1 MSNNAESWNQP
12 NVVSFFDSHRTTTS
26 DVYPSEWFFLKDQ
39 LQEGMSILD
48 IGCAQGGF
56 AGIIREQLSKFSYTG
71 VDISKAMI
79 TKASEKYPQH
89 VFHHVNE
96 NDYSALSGKYDMTLV
111 LGMLHLHETW
121 RDTIKV
127 AWKHTKS
134 VLILDLRE
142 TFEKTIEDKV
152 KSYFTMDIN
161 GSNGDYSEVLPYN
174 VVNAGEALEII
185 TSICTG
191 LEKISNYGYLQDPSN
206 TTVTPINKIFAN
218 VYLIQKK
225 NK

>member
-12 NVVSFFDSHRTTTS
+12 NVVSFFDNHRATTS
-26 DVYPSEWFFLKDQ
+26 DVYPSEWFFFKDQ
-39 LQEGMSILD
+39 LRENMTILD

-56 AGIIREQLSKFSYTG
+56 AGIIGEHLSKFSYTG
-71 VDISKAMI
+71 VDISREMI
-79 TKASEKYPQH
+79 TKASAKFPQH
-89 VFHHVNE
+89 VFYHVNE
-96 NDYSALSGKYDMTLV
+96 NDYSAISGKYDMTLV
-111 LGMLHLHETW
+111 LGILHLHETW
-121 RDTIKV
+121 RDTIKT

-142 TFEKTIEDKV
+142 TFENTIEDKE

-174 VVNAGEALEII
+174 VINAGEALEII

-191 LEKISNYGYLQDPSN
+191 LEKISHYGYLQDSSN
-206 TTVTPINKIFAN
+206 TAVTPINKIFAN
-218 VYLIQKK
+218 VYLIQKQ
-225 NK
+225 N

>member
-12 NVVSFFDSHRTTTS
+12 NVVSFFDNHRTTKS

-39 LQEGMSILD
+39 LKEDMSILD

-56 AGIIREQLSKFSYTG
+56 AGIIGEHLSKFSYTG
-71 VDISKAMI
+71 VDISKEMI
-79 TKASEKYPQH
+79 TKASAKYPQH

-96 NDYSALSGKYDMTLV
+96 NDYSALSEKYDMTLV
-111 LGMLHLHETW
+111 LGILHLHETW
-121 RDTIKV
+121 RDTIKI

-142 TFEKTIEDKV
+142 TFGKTIEDKT
-152 KSYFTMDIN
+152 KSYFAMDIN

-174 VVNAGEALEII
+174 LVNTGEALETIV
-185 TSICTG
+185 SICSG
-191 LEKISNYGYLQDPSN
+191 LEKISYFGYLQDPSN
-206 TTVTPINKIFAN
+206 TAVIPTNKIFAN
-218 VYLIQKK
+218 VYLIQKQS
-225 NK
+225 

>member
-12 NVVSFFDSHRTTTS
+12 NVVSFFDNHRTVTA

-39 LQEGMSILD
+39 LHEDISVLD

-96 NDYSALSGKYDMTLV
+96 NDYSVLDGEYDMTLV
-111 LGMLHLHETW
+111 LGILHLHETW
-121 RDTIKV
+121 RETIKV
-127 AWKHTKS
+127 AWKHTKGT
-134 VLILDLRE
+134 LILDLRE
-142 TFEKTIEDKV
+142 TFENTIEDKT

-174 VVNAGEALEII
+174 IINAAEALEVIV
-185 TSICTG
+185 SICSGAT
-191 LEKISNYGYLQDPSN
+191 KISHYGYSQSPFD
-206 TTVTPINKIFAN
+206 TTTTPISKIFTN
-218 VYLIQKK
+218 VYMIQKE

>member
-26 DVYPSEWFFLKDQ
+26 DVYPSEWLFLKDQ

-48 IGCAQGGF
+48 IGCAQAGF
-56 AGIIREQLSKFSYTG
+56 AGIIGEQLSKFSYMG

-79 TKASEKYPQH
+79 IKASAKYPHHIFQ
-89 VFHHVNE
+89 HVNE

-111 LGMLHLHETW
+111 LGILHLHETW
-121 RDTIKV
+121 RETIKT

-142 TFEKTIEDKV
+142 TFGKTIEDKT
-152 KSYFTMDIN
+152 KSYFAMDIN
-161 GSNGDYSEVLPYN
+161 GSNGYYSEVLPYN
-174 VVNAGEALEII
+174 LVNTGEALETIV
-185 TSICTG
+185 SICSG
-191 LEKISNYGYLQDPSN
+191 LEKISYFGYLQDPSN
-206 TTVTPINKIFAN
+206 TAVTPVNKIFAN

-225 NK
+225 KK

>member
-12 NVVSFFDSHRTTTS
+12 NVVSFFDSHRITTS

-39 LQEGMSILD
+39 LQEDMTILD

-56 AGIIREQLSKFSYTG
+56 ARIIGEQLSKFSYTG
-71 VDISKAMI
+71 VDISKEMI
-79 TKASEKYPQH
+79 SKASAKYPKH
-89 VFHHVNE
+89 VFHHVHE

-134 VLILDLRE
+134 ALILDLRE
-142 TFEKTIEDKV
+142 TFEKTIEDKE

-161 GSNGDYSEVLPYN
+161 GNNGDYSELLPYN
-174 VVNAGEALEII
+174 VINAGEALEII

-191 LEKISNYGYLQDPSN
+191 LEKISHYGYLQDPSH
-206 TTVTPINKIFAN
+206 TTVTLINKIFAN